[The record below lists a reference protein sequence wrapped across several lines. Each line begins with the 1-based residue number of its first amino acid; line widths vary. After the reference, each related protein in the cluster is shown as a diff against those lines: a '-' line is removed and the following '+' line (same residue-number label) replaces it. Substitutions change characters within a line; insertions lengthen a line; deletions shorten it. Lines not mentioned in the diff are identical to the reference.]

1 MKPYTSDLFDRAT
14 AIAAQCFGKVT
25 FPSWDAAHR
34 IMRARQ
40 RNAKKAHHAHKQDR
54 ANRATLNAYRCR
66 FCHGWHIGRGKG

>member
-40 RNAKKAHHAHKQDR
+40 RNAKKAH
-54 ANRATLNAYRCR
+54 RATLNAYRCR
-66 FCHGWHIGRGKG
+66 FCHSWHIGRGK